1 MNAPEA
7 LATEVKPLT
16 LATLPALGAALL
28 DGGLF
33 AGLTITKDG
42 KHHAVCLLPD
52 KPEGDMPW
60 QQALAWADG
69 VGGELPTRPVAAL
82 LFANCKDQFEESWHW
97 TSEAYSGS
105 FAWSQDFTN
114 GYQYDY
120 HKYYELSARAV
131 RLIQLSA

>member
-1 MNAPEA
+1 MDAPEA

-16 LATLPALGAALL
+16 LATLPALGAAL

-33 AGLTITKDG
+33 AGLTTTKDG
-42 KHHAVCLLPD
+42 KHYAVCLLPD
-52 KPEGDMPW
+52 KPAGDMAW

-69 VGGELPTRPVAAL
+69 VGGVLPTRPVAAL

-105 FAWSQDFTN
+105 YAW
-114 GYQYDY
+114 YQTFGHGLQLSY
-120 HKYYELSARAV
+120 HKYSELSARAV